1 MEKSHVDM
9 MFALRND
16 SDVTVLVEDVNKKKM
31 EDLLHEYYG
40 KSGRLYFYL
49 IKRWKVVNGEKK
61 ESRFINIG
69 FNRLDRD
76 RDRLREKRKEFGIY
90 GVLNVSFSLIWEG
103 EFEHAYALERFIH
116 YTFADY
122 RRETRKMNTTTRTP
136 TVNSTEC
143 YSLSNKVQILD
154 FITHVS
160 DHFGPLA

>member
-31 EDLLHEYYG
+31 KHYLQKHDG
-40 KSGRLYFYL
+40 KSGRVYFYL

-61 ESRFINIG
+61 EWWFVNVG

-76 RDRLREKRKEFGIY
+76 RARLREKRKEFGIY
-90 GVLNVSFSLIWEG
+90 GVFNVSFSLIWEG
-103 EFEHAYALERFIH
+103 EFEHAFALERFIH
-116 YTFADY
+116 YTFKEY
-122 RRETRKMNTTTRTP
+122 RRETRKMNLTVGMP
-136 TVNSTEC
+136 TVISREC
-143 YSLSNKVQILD
+143 YSLTSKVQILD